1 MDYSD
6 FVSYSKKEKKIE
18 IKPQLFWVEK
28 DKKIVLPKNEL
39 WLLAPNPEDYPEEL
53 KRTEFG
59 KSLMK
64 MTEKIN
70 VSNLQ
75 LSILREG
82 SNRKSALLKEMGD
95 GEISEQF
102 IKMSKGLQKDA
113 LEMNV
118 KEKEKPTSSFIPQQR
133 KF

>member
-1 MDYSD
+1 
-6 FVSYSKKEKKIE
+6 
-18 IKPQLFWVEK
+18 
-28 DKKIVLPKNEL
+28 
-39 WLLAPNPEDYPEEL
+39 
-53 KRTEFG
+53 
-59 KSLMK
+59 
-64 MTEKIN
+64 
-70 VSNLQ
+70 
-75 LSILREG
+75 
-82 SNRKSALLKEMGD
+82 MGD